1 MNRYHRRC
9 CRSPGWS
16 AFISGT
22 VLPRALDGIDLGPR
36 VLELGPGYGAS
47 TRPLAARVRSLTVL
61 EYDPLLA
68 ARLRAELGSVRV
80 VHGDATSMGF
90 GAGSFSAVV
99 CFTMLHHL
107 PGAAAQDRLFAEAA
121 RVLRP
126 GGVFAGTDSRPSL
139 RWRLVHLGDV
149 CTPSIRARCSAGW
162 KQPGSPGLPWTR
174 TSGWFVSPPTGPARK
189 ERPGPARKE
198 RPGPARKERPG
209 PARQHDRG
217 RRGRSG
223 RTWHVTAGRPTV
235 KGPGNTT
242 AGLAVPR
249 IPPGGVACRLAAY
262 GLPSG

>member
-1 MNRYHRRC
+1 MNRYHRRRC
-9 CRSPGWS
+9 LSPGWS
-16 AFISGT
+16 AFMART

-47 TRPLAARVRSLTVL
+47 TRPLAARARSLTVV

-80 VHGDATSMGF
+80 VRGDATSMGF

-139 RWRLVHLGDV
+139 RWRLIHLGDT
-149 CTPSIRARCSAGW
+149 CTPIDPGRLPGRLGTAGFTRVAVDADERLVRFAAYT
-162 KQPGSPGLPWTR
+162 PGAAG
-174 TSGWFVSPPTGPARK
+174 AA
-189 ERPGPARKE
+189 RPG
-198 RPGPARKERPG
+198 
-209 PARQHDRG
+209 
-217 RRGRSG
+217 
-223 RTWHVTAGRPTV
+223 
-235 KGPGNTT
+235 
-242 AGLAVPR
+242 
-249 IPPGGVACRLAAY
+249 AAA
-262 GLPSG
+262 